1 MLVEILTIDNQD
13 YQTKV
18 IRTINKD
25 GSLYYKCELLGSSI
39 STFVYNKNYD
49 GKTLEEAIQKI
60 AYALRKA
67 LDELSEY

>member
-49 GKTLEEAIQKI
+49 GKTLE
-60 AYALRKA
+60 
-67 LDELSEY
+67 